1 MANRKT
7 FRDFNLKFKPHHHD
21 FLIGYDV
28 PDVGGEKRYPLSHI
42 KNYFNMVDVTNV
54 VDSMQLPLNNPNEV
68 EKREDSESI
77 QPPPFLNGKIFHVN
91 AEHNVTV
98 TLPPMNEND
107 KVKFTLINMSD
118 EGIKVDIISKVGK
131 FNARGSILRHKFD
144 SACIYYDGDTWY
156 GYGDLG
162 DPMNI
167 KDVTTREYKF
177 ERADEGKV
185 LHFYPTET
193 TKIILPPAENFDSGT
208 QFYVYNFSLE
218 EITIETEDSSELF
231 ARHRRLLR
239 KYDDAVVYTDGK
251 RWFATG
257 DLS

>member
-1 MANRKT
+1 
-7 FRDFNLKFKPHHHD
+7 
-21 FLIGYDV
+21 
-28 PDVGGEKRYPLSHI
+28 
-42 KNYFNMVDVTNV
+42 
-54 VDSMQLPLNNPNEV
+54 
-68 EKREDSESI
+68 
-77 QPPPFLNGKIFHVN
+77 
-91 AEHNVTV
+91 
-98 TLPPMNEND
+98 
-107 KVKFTLINMSD
+107 MSG
-118 EGIKVDIISKVGK
+118 EGIKVDIVSKVGK
-131 FNARGSILRHKFD
+131 FNARGGTLRHRFD
-144 SACIYYDGDTWY
+144 SACIYYDGDNWY

-208 QFYVYNFSLE
+208 QFYVYNFSFE
-218 EITIETEDSSELF
+218 EITIETEDESELF